1 MLCVEDLSVAYGSVK
16 ALRGVALE
24 VPERRIVAILGAN
37 GAGKSTLLKA
47 ISGVLRGVTRGRI
60 SFEGRSI
67 LHLDPAQIVRAGLI
81 HCPEGR
87 QVFPDLSVLENLR
100 MGAYARGKPSDV
112 AEQWELFPVLEQRQH
127 QAAGTLSGGEQQM
140 LAIARA
146 LMGRPRL
153 LMLDEPSLGL
163 APIIVERIFDVV
175 VRLRESGMAILL
187 VEQNAELAL
196 RVADRAYVIGA
207 GAIRMEGR
215 PEDVLRSE
223 ALREAYLG

>member
-1 MLCVEDLSVAYGSVK
+1 MLCVEELHVAYGSVK
-16 ALRGVALE
+16 ALRGVTLE

-47 ISGVLRGVTRGRI
+47 ISGVLNGVRGRI
-60 SFEGRSI
+60 SFEGRPI

-100 MGAYARGKPSDV
+100 MGAYARGEPHDV
-112 AEQWELFPVLEQRQH
+112 AEQLALFPVLEQRQR

-146 LMGRPRL
+146 LMARPRL

-163 APIIVERIFDVV
+163 APIIVERIFDVIV
-175 VRLRESGMAILL
+175 KLRESGMAILL

-196 RVADRAYVIGA
+196 RFADRAYVIGN
-207 GAIRMEGR
+207 GAIRTEGR